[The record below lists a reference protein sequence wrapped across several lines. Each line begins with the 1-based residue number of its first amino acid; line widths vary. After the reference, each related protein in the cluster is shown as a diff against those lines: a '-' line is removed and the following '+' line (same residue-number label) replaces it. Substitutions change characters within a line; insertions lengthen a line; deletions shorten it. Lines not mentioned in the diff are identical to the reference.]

1 VRHGERAL
9 ALRHALSPDEVAA
22 LQIRLAFSLV
32 ASDRAD
38 EAIKLAGEAV
48 AHWRAASN
56 ELKEADA
63 LTVLAT
69 ALGSNG
75 RTAAGMEAIA
85 RSIDLLESHPP
96 GPELAAA
103 YTRLT
108 SSHMLAR
115 DRDTAVSWG
124 ERAIALAS
132 ELGEPYLLGRAL
144 IETGIADVMD
154 ERFDGLARINQ
165 GIELGRQH
173 GLPALMSHGFSQIGS
188 GCGELRRYDQA
199 VPALIH
205 AAAISGDHS
214 YEANRR
220 YAVAWLARCR
230 LDQGQW
236 DEAEILARDGL
247 AGSTSVT
254 YIRFVALNT
263 LGWLRARRGSDDVWP
278 PLDEASEIA
287 EAIGHLQR
295 LWPSA
300 VARAE
305 AGWLEGD
312 VQPHVGLLES
322 TFELAARCRHGVA
335 MGELALWLRR
345 AGRDVALPENVT
357 GPFAD
362 WVAGDHLGA
371 AAGFRR
377 MGCPYEAASAL
388 ADAGDTASLREALA
402 TFERLGASPAADTV
416 ATELRRRGVR
426 VAARRGRNAVEPGH
440 PSGLSE
446 RELGVLRLVTAGF
459 SNPQIAAALYI
470 SRKTAEHHVSSILGK
485 LGVSSRTEAAAA
497 AVRLEIVP
505 R

>member
-1 VRHGERAL
+1 MRHGERAL

-22 LQIRLAFSLV
+22 LETRLAFSLV
-32 ASDRAD
+32 ASARAD
-38 EAIKLAGEAV
+38 EAITLASEAV
-48 AHWRAASN
+48 AHWRAAGD

-63 LTVLAT
+63 LTVLAN
-69 ALGSNG
+69 ALGSSG

-96 GPELAAA
+96 GRELAAA

-132 ELGEPYLLGRAL
+132 ELGDPILLGRAL

-154 ERFDGLARINQ
+154 ERFEGLVRINQ

-173 GLPALMSHGFSQIGS
+173 GLPSLMSHGFSQIGS

-199 VPALIH
+199 VPALIE
-205 AAAISGDHS
+205 AAAISGEQS
-214 YEANRR
+214 FEANRR
-220 YAVAWLARCR
+220 YVVAWLARCR
-230 LDQGQW
+230 FDQGQW
-236 DEAEILARDGL
+236 NEAEILARDAL

-278 PLDEASEIA
+278 LLDEAFEIA
-287 EAIGHLQR
+287 DAIGHLQR

-312 VQPHVGLLES
+312 LEPHVALLES
-322 TFELAARCRHGVA
+322 SFELATQCRHGVA
-335 MGELALWLRR
+335 MGELAVWLRR
-345 AGRDVALPENVT
+345 AGRDVALPEGVDGAVRRLGRRRPSHARRPGSVGWDART
-357 GPFAD
+357 RRRARWPTPATRRRSARRWRRSSASVRLPRPSVVAVSCAD
-362 WVAGDHLGA
+362 AACGSRRGGA
-371 AAGFRR
+371 ATPQQTRSSVG
-377 MGCPYEAASAL
+377 P
-388 ADAGDTASLREALA
+388 
-402 TFERLGASPAADTV
+402 ERA
-416 ATELRRRGVR
+416 
-426 VAARRGRNAVEPGH
+426 
-440 PSGLSE
+440 
-446 RELGVLRLVTAGF
+446 
-459 SNPQIAAALYI
+459 
-470 SRKTAEHHVSSILGK
+470 
-485 LGVSSRTEAAAA
+485 
-497 AVRLEIVP
+497 
-505 R
+505 